1 MLAVMGVPFFKLP
14 CNVFG
19 FVRMIPAGCHGT
31 NQCKSLHLINPL
43 AVGFTGIRP
52 LGFSFFP
59 FCGFKSLVVFLLHI
73 LASFFRIYN
82 KKKKIPIFF
91 LRLSVKIHP
100 KKHIEGPQGIHRPG
114 SGKDFGRRLLP
125 YALKMKIYLNSYP
138 VLKTRLWVGENNEG
152 H

>member
-52 LGFSFFP
+52 HRVFFFSILWFQKFGDFFVLFFSKFFFEFTIKRKKFQIFSF
-59 FCGFKSLVVFLLHI
+59 
-73 LASFFRIYN
+73 A
-82 KKKKIPIFF
+82 
-91 LRLSVKIHP
+91 
-100 KKHIEGPQGIHRPG
+100 
-114 SGKDFGRRLLP
+114 
-125 YALKMKIYLNSYP
+125 
-138 VLKTRLWVGENNEG
+138 
-152 H
+152 